1 MNKCAQ
7 IFSEILYMCSCFPEF
22 AWKNLHKYPVGFRI
36 YICAANFPAYLWT
49 NVHKYPEGFCIYMC
63 AAVFLHMHEQMC
75 PNIPCRSHN
84 CIAATGVISVLCFFV
99 AGHQWRTLM
108 KKTVQNHPQTKK
120 RRQQLVLRRKKGEP
134 PQPLQGSWVHVPH
147 SITKVSGLAIPE
159 FMSLTWTH
167 WSPPQPF
174 MSLTRLLRSL
184 AWLFQSSCLSHE
196 HPGLLL
202 NHSCPSHSYLGLWLG
217 YSRVHVSHM
226 NSLVSTS
233 PIPKFMSL
241 KWILRSL
248 VWLFQSSCLSC
259 KYLGLWPD
267 YSRFYV
273 SHINTE
279 VSKIQTQKK
288 GWKEC

>member
-7 IFSEILYMCSCFPEF
+7 IFSEILYMCSCFPES
-22 AWKNLHKYPVGFRI
+22 AWKNVHKYPVGFRI

-147 SITKVSGLAIPE
+147 SITKVFGLAIPE

-167 WSPPQPF
+167 WSPPQP
-174 MSLTRLLRSL
+174 L
-184 AWLFQSSCLSHE
+184 Q
-196 HPGLLL
+196 G
-202 NHSCPSHSYLGLWLG
+202 SCPSHNYLGLWLG

-226 NSLVSTS
+226 STLVSSSTIHV
-233 PIPKFMSL
+233 PHMITEVFG
-241 KWILRSL
+241 
-248 VWLFQSSCLSC
+248 LFQSSCLSHE
-259 KYLGLWPD
+259 LTGL
-267 YSRFYV
+267 
-273 SHINTE
+273 HLTN
-279 VSKIQTQKK
+279 SKVHVPQMDT
-288 GWKEC
+288 